1 MFILGMD
8 IGYSNLKL
16 AMGTADAAPAV
27 SLAPAGAAPI
37 NRLPASI
44 GGGDRE
50 ALRVALDGDLWAA
63 CVSPG
68 KFTSWNRAL
77 HEDYAQTPS
86 YRALFHAALLLS
98 EREDIDLLVTGLPVS
113 HWLDKARRAAVV
125 ARLEGLHQVTSK
137 RSIAVRRALVV
148 PQPIGGYLDQ
158 AWTRKGDRVLQEGRV
173 LIIDP
178 GFFSVDW
185 VLVDEGEI
193 RTASSGTSLEAMSV
207 LLEEAG
213 NRIGDDHGGSVP
225 VERIEEALRSG
236 KDSVLLLGREVPIG
250 PYLQRAAETVAPI
263 AIEALRRS
271 LRKENGSVDAIVL
284 TGGGAQLY
292 QPVAAGI
299 FPSNPIFVP
308 DQSALANAR
317 GFFYFGVE

>member
-1 MFILGMD
+1 MFVLGMD

-16 AMGTADAAPAV
+16 AMGESGNSPTV
-27 SLAPAGAAPI
+27 SLYPAGAAPVD
-37 NRLPASI
+37 RLPESI
-44 GGGDRE
+44 GKEDDS
-50 ALRVALDGDLWAA
+50 LRVSVDDDLWAA
-63 CVSPG
+63 CVNPG
-68 KFTSWNRAL
+68 KFAMWNRAL
-77 HEDYAQTPS
+77 HQEYAQTAS
-86 YRALFHAALLLS
+86 YRALFHASLLLS
-98 EREDIDLLVTGLPVS
+98 ERDTVDCLITGLPVS
-113 HWLDKARRAAVV
+113 HWLERSRREAIV
-125 ARLEGLHQVTSK
+125 AELVGRHRVTPK
-137 RSIAVRRALVV
+137 REVEVATVRVV
-148 PQPIGGYLDQ
+148 PQPIGGYLDLL
-158 AWTRKGDRVLQEGRV
+158 WSRPGEGVLEEGRV

-185 VLVDEGEI
+185 VLVEAGDI
-193 RTASSGTSLEAMSV
+193 RTSSSGTSLEAMSV